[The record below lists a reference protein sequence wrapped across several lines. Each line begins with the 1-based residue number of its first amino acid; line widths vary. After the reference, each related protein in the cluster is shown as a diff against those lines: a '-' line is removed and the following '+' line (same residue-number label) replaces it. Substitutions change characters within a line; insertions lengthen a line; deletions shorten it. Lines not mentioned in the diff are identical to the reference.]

1 MDAQRALLDRLM
13 GPNRNRVSGK
23 QIDSHWDDANVCP
36 WYLIS
41 FCPHDLFK
49 NTKEDLGPCP
59 NLHAPLLAEEFQ
71 KQPENVIKRK
81 KYKYCRFLE
90 GLVAKGDS
98 RIQRAKERLQ
108 LQLPSNYA
116 EARHRKQ
123 MQELDTE
130 VILLEKQ
137 VESLGEAG
145 KVQEAQAALR
155 KQEVLKNQL
164 THLREQKISRND
176 ENSKPLVVCEICGGF
191 IVSESGT
198 KRLIA
203 HENGR
208 MHQGYLKIRNTVKE
222 LKDEL
227 KGFDDVFARAGDRT
241 HSRSRDRSRR
251 PPKSDRKDRADRD
264 RRDRDRDR
272 SRRSG
277 SRRESESRR
286 RRRRS
291 RSRDRR

>member
-1 MDAQRALLDRLM
+1 MDAQRALLDQLM
-13 GPNRNRVSGK
+13 GPNRNRISGK
-23 QIDSHWDDANVCP
+23 ESDAHWDDDNVCP

-49 NTKEDLGPCP
+49 NTKEDLGSC
-59 NLHAPLLAEEFQ
+59 NKLHSPVLAEEFEA
-71 KQPENVIKRK
+71 QPEKVKNRK
-81 KYKYCRFLE
+81 KSKYLRFLE
-90 GLVAKGDS
+90 SLVAKGDS
-98 RIQRAKERLQ
+98 RIQRAKDRLQ

-116 EARHRKQ
+116 EAKQRKQ
-123 MQELDTE
+123 IQELETE
-130 VILLEKQ
+130 VNLLEKQ
-137 VESLGEAG
+137 VESLGESG
-145 KVQEAQAALR
+145 KVHEAQSALR

-176 ENSKPLVVCEICGGF
+176 ENSKPLVVCEVCGGF

-208 MHQGYLKIRNTVKE
+208 MHQGYLKIRTTVTELKEE
-222 LKDEL
+222 LKDFHMDS
-227 KGFDDVFARAGDRT
+227 FDSRSRRR
-241 HSRSRDRSRR
+241 SRSRDRSRR
-251 PPKSDRKDRADRD
+251 G
-264 RRDRDRDR
+264 DRDRDR
-272 SRRSG
+272 SRR
-277 SRRESESRR
+277 RRESDRR

>member
-1 MDAQRALLDRLM
+1 MDAQRALLDQLM
-13 GPNRNRVSGK
+13 GPNRNRISGK
-23 QIDSHWDDANVCP
+23 ETDAHWDDDNVCP
-36 WYLIS
+36 WFLIS

-49 NTKEDLGPCP
+49 NTKEDLGSC
-59 NLHAPLLAEEFQ
+59 NKLHSPVLAEEFEA
-71 KQPENVIKRK
+71 QPEKVKNRK
-81 KYKYCRFLE
+81 KSKYLRFLE
-90 GLVAKGDS
+90 SLVAKGDS
-98 RIQRAKERLQ
+98 RIQRAKDRLQ

-116 EARHRKQ
+116 EAKQRKQ
-123 MQELDTE
+123 IQELETE
-130 VILLEKQ
+130 VNLLEKQ

-176 ENSKPLVVCEICGGF
+176 ENSKPLVVCEVCGGF

-208 MHQGYLKIRNTVKE
+208 MHQGYLKIRTTVTELKEE
-222 LKDEL
+222 LKDFHL
-227 KGFDDVFARAGDRT
+227 DSFDSRSHRRE
-241 HSRSRDRSRR
+241 SRSRDRSRR
-251 PPKSDRKDRADRD
+251 GN
-264 RRDRDRDR
+264 RDRDR
-272 SRRSG
+272 SRR
-277 SRRESESRR
+277 RRESDSSSRR

-291 RSRDRR
+291 RSRERR